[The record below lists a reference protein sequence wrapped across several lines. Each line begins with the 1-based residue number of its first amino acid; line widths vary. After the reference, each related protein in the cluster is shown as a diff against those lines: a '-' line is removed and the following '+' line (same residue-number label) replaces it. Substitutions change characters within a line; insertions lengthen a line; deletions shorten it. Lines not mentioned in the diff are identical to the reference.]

1 MVLWCYTIRGCIFMA
16 YFLKKTKNKKGLYLQ
31 IYESFYDPERG
42 HTAHKSYK
50 PIGYVHELQ
59 AKGIDDPI
67 SYFKEEVNQLNQD
80 FQTTKNAKKALQISD
95 ESPEKLIGYFPLK
108 NINDKLSVKKYIDL
122 MQTATDFRFN
132 VFDMMSSLVYARLVH
147 PCSKSKTYDEIIPKL
162 FETYNFSLNQL
173 YDGLEYIGCE
183 HEKIIE
189 IYNHQI
195 HQLYHFDTSHTYFD
209 CTNFYFEIDKEDDF
223 RKKGPSKEN
232 KKEPIVGLGLL
243 LDANQIPIGM
253 KLFPG
258 NQSEKPVIRNVID
271 ELKTRNSVS
280 GRTIQIADKGLNCSE
295 NIFHAVKNGDG
306 YIFSKSVKQLPEKEK
321 TWVLLPNDYRD
332 VKNARGDV
340 LYRIKECIDDFE
352 YRIKDTSTGHYRTFK
367 LREKRIVTYN
377 PKLAKKQRYEISK
390 EIEKA
395 RLLKASQ
402 AKKSEYGDCA
412 KYVIFT
418 AADKKGNDTDGKI
431 KVTMNEELIK
441 KSLELAGY
449 NMLVTSEL
457 SMSDKDIYEAYHN
470 LWRIEESFR
479 IMKSQLDARPVYLQ
493 KEDTITGHFLI
504 CYLAVLLTR
513 LLQFKIL
520 KNNYSSE
527 DLFEFIRDFRVAKI
541 SERKYINLTRGSSFI
556 KEFAKITNL
565 PLTSYFLND
574 GEIKKMLS
582 HRF

>member
-1 MVLWCYTIRGCIFMA
+1 MA
-16 YFLKKTKNKKGLYLQ
+16 YFLKKTINKKGTYLQ
-31 IYESFYDPERG
+31 IYSSFYDPERG
-42 HTAHKSYK
+42 HTAHKAYK

-67 SYFKEEVNQLNQD
+67 AFYKEEVIKLNQE
-80 FQTTKNAKKALQISD
+80 FQAAKATKKNKQISD
-95 ESPEKLIGYFPLK
+95 DSPEKLIGYFPMK

-132 VFDMMSSLVYARLVH
+132 VFDMMSSLVYARLVQ
-147 PCSKSKTYDEIIPKL
+147 PCSKSKTFEDVIPKL
-162 FETYNFSLNQL
+162 FDSYDFSLNQL

-183 HEKIIE
+183 YEKIIE

-195 HQLYHFDTSHTYFD
+195 QQMYKFDTSHTYFD
-209 CTNFYFEIDKEDDF
+209 CTNFYFEIDKEDTF
-223 RKKGPSKEN
+223 RRKGPSKEN
-232 KKEPIVGLGLL
+232 RKEPIVGLGLL

-258 NQSEKPVIRNVID
+258 NQSEKPVIRNIIQD
-271 ELKTRNSVS
+271 LKKRNSVS
-280 GRTIQIADKGLNCSE
+280 GRTIQIADKGLNCAE
-295 NIFHAVKNGDG
+295 NIFHALKNGDG
-306 YIFSKSVKQLPEKEK
+306 YIFSKSVKQLPEVEK

-332 VKNARGDV
+332 VKNANGEV
-340 LYRIKECIDDFE
+340 LYRIKECVDAFE
-352 YRIKDTSTGHYRTFK
+352 YKFRDSDTGREKRFK
-367 LREKRIVTYN
+367 ITEKRIVTYN
-377 PKLAKKQRYEISK
+377 PKLAKKQIYEINK
-390 EIEKA
+390 EVEKA

-402 AKKSEYGDCA
+402 AKKSEYGDSA

-418 AADKKGNDTDGKI
+418 TADKKGNETDGKI
-431 KVTMNEELIK
+431 KVSMNEELIR

-449 NMLVTSEL
+449 NMLVTSEIT
-457 SMSDKDIYEAYHN
+457 MSDKDVYDAYHN

-493 KEDTITGHFLI
+493 KEDTIVGHFLI

-520 KNNYSSE
+520 KNNYCSE
-527 DLFEFIRDFRVAKI
+527 DLFEFIHDFRVAKI
-541 SERKYINLTRGSSFI
+541 SDRKYINLSRGTTFI
-556 KEFAKITNL
+556 KEFATLCNL
-565 PLTSYFLND
+565 PLTSYFFNEGD
-574 GEIKKMLS
+574 IKKMLS